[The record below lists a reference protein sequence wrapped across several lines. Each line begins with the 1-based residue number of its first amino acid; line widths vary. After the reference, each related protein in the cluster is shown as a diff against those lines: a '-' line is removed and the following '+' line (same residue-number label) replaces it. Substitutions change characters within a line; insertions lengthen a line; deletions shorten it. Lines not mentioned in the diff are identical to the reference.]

1 MSRAEYVWGAKMYL
15 ADFEKGETREYDEW
29 RERFPWRS
37 LAAIASRLG
46 KASGMRF
53 QFRTRGG
60 VRTIT
65 RLF

>member
-37 LAAIASRLG
+37 LAAIASRMG
-46 KASGMRF
+46 KVSGMRF
-53 QFRTRGG
+53 RFRTRGG
-60 VRTIT
+60 SRTIT